1 MKPTLRLQRHA
12 VEEID
17 RHAERAYP
25 RECCGVVLSVASA
38 DEVRSIANIQDRLH
52 AEDPV
57 QNPRDATIAYYMD
70 PKELYAVLRESE
82 DLARPIRVF
91 YHSHPDH
98 GAYFSA
104 EDEARA
110 MAWDEPAYP
119 DAYYLVVS
127 VVNGSVKERLAV
139 AWDPA
144 ERKFAPVDVSID

>member
-1 MKPTLRLQRHA
+1 VKPVLRLQKQA

-25 RECCGVVLSVASA
+25 RECCGVVLSVANA
-38 DEVRSIANIQDRLH
+38 DQVRPITNIQDRLH
-52 AEDPV
+52 TEDPI

-70 PKELYAVLRESE
+70 PQELYAVLRESE
-82 DLARPIRVF
+82 DLAHPIRVF

-119 DAYYLVVS
+119 GAYYLVVS
-127 VVNGSVKERLAV
+127 VAKGSVKDRLAV
-139 AWDPA
+139 AWDA
-144 ERKFAPVDVSID
+144 TNRKFAPVDVAID